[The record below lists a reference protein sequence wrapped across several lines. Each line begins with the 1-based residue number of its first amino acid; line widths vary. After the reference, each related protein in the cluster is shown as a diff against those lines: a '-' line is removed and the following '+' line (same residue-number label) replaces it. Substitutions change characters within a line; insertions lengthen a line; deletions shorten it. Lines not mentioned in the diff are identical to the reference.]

1 MSRTAIRNATA
12 VCVDALDTIVDKATI
27 VIDDGVITEITPGV
41 KGAAGVE
48 GAAGI
53 GGGMAGGAPRG
64 EPDVEIDADGGIVLP
79 GLFNAHAH
87 LAMTLL
93 RGVADDCDLDGFLAA
108 VLPIEGALLSAH
120 VVEVGTELAA
130 VECLRSGITSALD
143 MYFFPEEALTASAAM
158 GMRLHTGPVFIQF
171 PGADNRPWDVRLA
184 WAREWMAGAAAGSPG
199 AEDPRS
205 RWACPHSTYLLTERQ
220 LRDVAAL
227 SNETQCR
234 VHVHAAETRAELAQ
248 VAGLHGGRTPVQV
261 LFDTGLLHDRTVL
274 AHCVHVTDVDI
285 ALIADAGAH
294 VVHNPASNAKLASGL
309 APVRRML
316 DAGINV
322 ALGTDGSASANDLDL
337 WLAMRLAG
345 FLPSLV
351 HDHPGQITARE
362 LLRMA
367 TINGAR
373 AAGVD
378 DFVGSLEV
386 GKRADLIVLDS
397 TSAASFPSY
406 DPLSTLA
413 YATSRAEVRD
423 VFVDGS
429 RVVVEGSVVHQ
440 AADLRRRVGAIAE
453 RVRALA
459 SGQSGE

>member
-1 MSRTAIRNATA
+1 MTRTVIRNATA
-12 VCVDALDTIVDKATI
+12 VCMDALDTVIDRATI
-27 VIDDGVITEITPGV
+27 VIEDGVITKIV
-41 KGAAGVE
+41 AGDD
-48 GAAGI
+48 ASAD
-53 GGGMAGGAPRG
+53 GGSVGGSGAP
-64 EPDVEIDADGGIVLP
+64 DLTIDADEGMVLP

-93 RGVADDCDLDGFLAA
+93 RGVADDCDLDGFLAT

-143 MYFFPEEALTASAAM
+143 MYFFPESARLASAAM
-158 GMRLHTGPVFIQF
+158 GMRLHTGPVFVQF
-171 PGADNRPWDVRLA
+171 PGADNRPWDARMA
-184 WAREWMAGAAAGSPG
+184 WARAWMGGDAIGSPRTG
-199 AEDPRS
+199 DVMP

-227 SNETQCR
+227 SRETHCR
-234 VHVHAAETRAELAQ
+234 VHVHAAETRAEMAQ
-248 VAGLHGGRTPVQV
+248 VAELHGGRTPVQV
-261 LFDTGLLHDRTVL
+261 LFDSGLLHDRTVL
-274 AHCVHVTDVDI
+274 AHCVHVTDADI
-285 ALIADAGAH
+285 ALIGDAGAH

-309 APVRRML
+309 APIRRML

-337 WLAMRLAG
+337 WMAMRLAG
-345 FLPSLV
+345 FLPSIV

-362 LLRMA
+362 LVRMA

-386 GKRADLIVLDS
+386 GKRADLVMLDP

-423 VFVDGS
+423 VFVDGR
-429 RVVVEGSVVHQ
+429 RVVADGSVVHQ
-440 AADLRRRVGAIAE
+440 AADLRQRVGAIAE
-453 RVRALA
+453 RVGALA
-459 SGQSGE
+459 SGGSGE